1 MTHASGLHP
10 ESHQERLS
18 PFSVLIL
25 TGLSGSGKST
35 VLRALEDIGYFC
47 VDNLP
52 LSLLPAFLQMQSS
65 AIQQGRKI
73 ALVMDVRTEGFL
85 QNYAEVFGR
94 LEAECYHCTLSFWR
108 LTKPR

>member
-1 MTHASGLHP
+1 MLHSTSP
-10 ESHQERLS
+10 HQESHQENLT

-52 LSLLPAFLQMQSS
+52 LSLLPAFLQMQ
-65 AIQQGRKI
+65 ATAVQQG
-73 ALVMDVRTEGFL
+73 AS
-85 QNYAEVFGR
+85 
-94 LEAECYHCTLSFWR
+94 TLWPTMIPSWR
-108 LTKPR
+108 LCAWSALL